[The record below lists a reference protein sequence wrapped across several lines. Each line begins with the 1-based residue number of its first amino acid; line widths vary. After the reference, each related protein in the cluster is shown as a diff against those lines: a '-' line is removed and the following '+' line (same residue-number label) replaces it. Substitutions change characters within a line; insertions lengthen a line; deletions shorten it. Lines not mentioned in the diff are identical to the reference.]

1 MLVFGF
7 HGLGLTESFR
17 AMFEDIFVGVYK
29 GQNACRVLGF
39 GLRGFEGF
47 GLGANVRPVRKAR
60 LNRCSWTSRDIM
72 SGYWHR
78 QATTTNVS
86 NSEPLRAT
94 QDGRRS

>member
-1 MLVFGF
+1 MFGF

-47 GLGANVRPVRKAR
+47 GLGAKCKTCPEGQTEQMF
-60 LNRCSWTSRDIM
+60 LDFS
-72 SGYWHR
+72 
-78 QATTTNVS
+78 
-86 NSEPLRAT
+86 
-94 QDGRRS
+94 